1 MSFVSHFHLTLIF
14 AISYLLAF
22 PFSLVFVIHLD
33 SYFLSIIVIAIKR
46 EEDPF
51 WDQCALMEMG
61 KKPSNLYV
69 EVMSHESKLFGPDK
83 DVLLAKLQ
91 IPLRKFVR
99 GIRFR
104 SHFLMEHYSLSF
116 PFIR

>member
-1 MSFVSHFHLTLIF
+1 LVRVVGAKGLRNSSSKL
-14 AISYLLAF
+14 
-22 PFSLVFVIHLD
+22 FSCYVNVRIPGGLMAT
-33 SYFLSIIVIAIKR
+33 STIKR